1 MDASC
6 LIIVLLVLLHLAILI
21 IIKQSLLRLN
31 KFIRCELELVL
42 LTAISAHAVLVEGH
56 LDVLVNH
63 AEMVLLER
71 LGETGGERRRGT
83 FFHRG

>member
-6 LIIVLLVLLHLAILI
+6 LIIMLLVLLHLAILM
-21 IIKQSLLRLN
+21 IKQFLLRLN

-56 LDVLVNH
+56 LDVFVDH

-71 LGETGGERRRGT
+71 LSETG
-83 FFHRG
+83 